1 MQRSIFNKKFIAL
14 TSYIIFFII
23 YESLSNIY
31 LFLPPLF
38 AVLFVLFIR
47 KIKQDDALFV
57 FSIAFCLLI
66 YEADKGF
73 LAFSS
78 IIYFALIYRFVVP
91 KIVKNFGCEPCVNIT
106 YVSLA
111 YMGFFLFSLL
121 LARIFETPE
130 PALSYYIIYYIV
142 IEFFLVSML

>member
-1 MQRSIFNKKFIAL
+1 MQRSILNKKFITLA
-14 TSYIIFFII
+14 SYVIIFII

-38 AVLFVLFIR
+38 AVLFVLFAR

-57 FSIAFCLLI
+57 FAISFCLLV

-73 LAFSS
+73 VAFSS
-78 IIYFALIYRFVVP
+78 IIYFAFIYRFILP
-91 KIVKNFGCEPCVNIT
+91 KIVKNFGCEPCIRISHVL
-106 YVSLA
+106 LA
-111 YMGFFLFSLL
+111 YIGFFLFSLL
-121 LARIFETPE
+121 LAKIFETPA
-130 PALSYYIIYYIV
+130 PVLSYYIIYYIV